1 MNKYAM
7 DLTGKDVIVQ
17 EEGPRFLV
25 IDFMIYDEDEETILI
40 EGYYDD
46 NGDEFS
52 MVLDPD
58 DEVRTT
64 TLDSIVP
71 F

>member
-1 MNKYAM
+1 M

-17 EEGPRFLV
+17 EDGPRFLV

-64 TLDSIVP
+64 TLDSIAP